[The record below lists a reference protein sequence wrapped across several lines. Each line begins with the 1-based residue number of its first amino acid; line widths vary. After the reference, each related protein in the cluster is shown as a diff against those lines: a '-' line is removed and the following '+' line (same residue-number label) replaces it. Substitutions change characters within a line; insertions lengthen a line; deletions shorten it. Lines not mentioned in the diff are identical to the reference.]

1 LKSLD
6 FLIVTYCST
15 HVRCSAPTTLDK
27 EEWLAALHSGLEGS
41 IMENRIETFMVLSNR
56 HKQQDPSI
64 VEFSRRRSSDDISE
78 IESNSGDTDDLRSKS
93 DRMVQSAIASAVS
106 VFEAESSSRPLLPPL
121 PRAEVRQLKKS
132 STCLVEGDSSAT
144 PFHSEFGGSN
154 AVEATTTSLP
164 LTGYISPCD
173 DRSAP
178 PSDIHCFACGRYPP
192 EHAMRIDASPLP
204 EYGMEVRVDL
214 CHDCSIAEGVLRHVR
229 YLEGLYEADAR
240 DRAAIRMAWAEVKE
254 VVDRQK
260 WENAGLEGEV
270 PKSDA
275 TLSYGDNHES
285 AKLEKSTTGASN
297 VTFDAFLEDALLELV
312 CNESFVA
319 YRLSSNTV
327 DYLCKGLEMQRND
340 GAQHFVESIE
350 ECAQAAGSSCF
361 FGGEHELAAMQ
372 NTDRTNEAISMKKES
387 FKVAGDMSAALKLLY
402 QYALPSESRNLPP
415 TSHLRS
421 SRLRDDADML
431 VAILEF
437 FLDLCEQGQID
448 AVSFFWPQLCHIHM
462 QMLPPRDTEEMIRVE
477 LMEDFLLTVSIR
489 YSVHLALNLVWG
501 LTADLEEGLG
511 SSTSSTS
518 VTRRRSFAIL
528 RFVSELESLLFDFE
542 GGWGGGGVSLR
553 SMLAPTQHQATLL
566 RDAMSLVQLR
576 RRFGSQFLT
585 RSVRLDNL
593 RVEALERLEKNPII
607 GDNMAMKALIAQNA
621 AYFSSQIT
629 FARKLG
635 DIAEKLRF
643 MRVEKRSET
652 LRREL
657 KEINESE
664 RMLGGDP
671 LNRMCKPGKFQ
682 KTVHIPIDEGHVFR
696 SKARTPVLLLAEL
709 VEDPPKPIS
718 ATIRNDIDVTGTIEK
733 VCDVLDPT
741 GGHGPESDHDS
752 SSQASPTSSSA
763 EKICTPIDQ
772 DQREM
777 EVDLCPESPSR
788 HPIEASTTTPGC
800 RKSITCLVCCFVIS
814 RTNF

>member
-1 LKSLD
+1 M
-6 FLIVTYCST
+6 VTYCGT

-41 IMENRIETFMVLSNR
+41 ILENRIETFMVLSNR
-56 HKQQDPSI
+56 HKQQDPSV
-64 VEFSRRRSSDDISE
+64 VEFSRQRSSDDNSE
-78 IESNSGDTDDLRSKS
+78 TESNAGDDTDDLRNKS

-106 VFEAESSSRPLLPPL
+106 AFEAESSSRPLLPPL

-132 STCLVEGDSSAT
+132 STSLVEGDSSAT

-154 AVEATTTSLP
+154 AVEATTPNLP

-270 PKSDA
+270 PNGDA
-275 TLSYGDNHES
+275 TLSNDNHES
-285 AKLEKSTTGASN
+285 TKLEESTTGASN

-312 CNESFVA
+312 SSENFVA

-327 DYLCKGLEMQRND
+327 DYLCKGLEMHRND
-340 GAQHFVESIE
+340 CAQHFVESIE

-361 FGGEHELAAMQ
+361 FGGREIELAAVQ

-448 AVSFFWPQLCHIHM
+448 AIAFFWPQLCHIHM

-511 SSTSSTS
+511 SSTSSNS

-553 SMLAPTQHQATLL
+553 GMLTPTQHQATLL

-576 RRFGSQFLT
+576 RRFGSHFLT

-593 RVEALERLEKNPII
+593 RIEALERLEKIPLS
-607 GDNMAMKALIAQNA
+607 GDNVAMKASIAQNA

-643 MRVEKRSET
+643 MRVEKRSEA

-664 RMLGGDP
+664 KMLGGDP
-671 LNRMCKPGKFQ
+671 LNRMCKSGKFQ

-718 ATIRNDIDVTGTIEK
+718 VTVRNGIDITGTIEK
-733 VCDVLDPT
+733 VCDDLDPII
-741 GGHGPESDHDS
+741 GGHRPESDHDS

-800 RKSITCLVCCFVIS
+800 RKSITCLRLLLLIS